1 MHIDIKNLRDVEVE
15 KEIPFEELALIIE
28 DAVVRAYIKHIT
40 PIPND
45 VDYKPTAVKLE
56 DEKGRPRARVGLDR
70 KTGDITIF
78 APVYNDED
86 ERTGEEVVDSSDFGY
101 IAVAEAKRVLFQSIR
116 ALDDEKILGEFR
128 HKKGDLI
135 SGVIQQSSNAK
146 MIHVLIGKN
155 LEAVMPSPEQVAGED
170 YTHGKRIRV
179 VITDVKK
186 GMKGPSITVSRHH
199 PDLVRRLFELEVP
212 EIGQGLVKVAAIS
225 RHQGH
230 RTKIAVFSTE
240 PGFNAKGAFIG
251 ELGARVRNVSKELG
265 DEKIDIVDYSP
276 DIAEFVAHALS
287 PAKVTKAVLVD
298 ASINA
303 VRAFVPE
310 YQLSLAIGKD
320 GQNARL
326 AAMLTRAKI
335 DVKSDALMDELL

>member
-1 MHIDIKNLRDVEVE
+1 MHIDIKQLRDVEAE
-15 KEIPFEELALIIE
+15 KEIPFEELVDIVENAIE
-28 DAVVRAYIKHIT
+28 RAYIKHIT
-40 PIPND
+40 PVSND
-45 VDYKPTAVKLE
+45 VDARPAAVKTE
-56 DEKGRPRARVGLDR
+56 DDKGRKRARVVLDR
-70 KTGDITIF
+70 KSGDITIHVPIF
-78 APVYNDED
+78 NDED
-86 ERTGEEVVDSSDFGY
+86 EQTGEDIVDTAEFGY
-101 IAVAEAKRVLFQSIR
+101 IAVSEAKRVLFQRIR
-116 ALDDEKILGEFR
+116 SLDDDKILGEFS

-135 SGVIQQSSNAK
+135 SGVIQQSSNPK

-155 LEAVMPSPEQVAGED
+155 LEAVMPVAEQVAGED
-170 YTHGKRIRV
+170 YSHGKRIRV
-179 VITDVKK
+179 VITEVRK
-186 GMKGPSITVSRHH
+186 GLKGPSITVSRHH
-199 PDLVRRLFELEVP
+199 PDLIRRLFELEVP
-212 EIGQGLVKVAAIS
+212 EIAQGLVKIAAIS

-240 PGFNAKGAFIG
+240 RGFNAKGAFIG
-251 ELGARVRNVSKELG
+251 ELGARVRNVMKELG

-298 ASINA
+298 EATNA

-335 DVKSDALMDELL
+335 DVKSDALLDE

>member
-1 MHIDIKNLRDVEVE
+1 MHIDIKQLREVE
-15 KEIPFEELALIIE
+15 IDKEIQPGELVGIVESAIQ
-28 DAVVRAYIKHIT
+28 RAYVKHIT
-40 PIPND
+40 PIPHD
-45 VDYKPTAVKLE
+45 LGDRPHQVKLE
-56 DEKGRPRARVGLDR
+56 DEHGRDRARVNLDR
-70 KTGDITIF
+70 KSGDITIF
-78 APVYNDED
+78 VPAYDED
-86 ERTGEEVVDSSDFGY
+86 GEFIGEEQVDPEDFGY
-101 IAVAEAKRVLFQSIR
+101 IAVAEAKRVMFQALRSI
-116 ALDDEKILGEFR
+116 DDDKVMGEFQ

-135 SGVIQQSSNAK
+135 SGVIQQSSNAQ
-146 MIHVLIGKN
+146 MVHVLIGKN
-155 LEAVMPSPEQVAGED
+155 LEAVMPKPEQVAGED
-170 YTHGKRIRV
+170 YSHGRRIRV
-179 VITDVKK
+179 VITDVKM

-199 PDLVRRLFELEVP
+199 PELVKRLFELEVP
-212 EIGQGLVKVAAIS
+212 ELGQGLVKIAAIS

-240 PGFNAKGAFIG
+240 SGFNAKGAFIG

-276 DIAEFVAHALS
+276 DLVEFVAHALS
-287 PAKVTKAVLVD
+287 PAKVTKAVLID
-298 ASINA
+298 EATNA

-335 DVKSDALMDELL
+335 DVKSDTLMDELS

>member
-1 MHIDIKNLRDVEVE
+1 M
-15 KEIPFEELALIIE
+15 
-28 DAVVRAYIKHIT
+28 
-40 PIPND
+40 
-45 VDYKPTAVKLE
+45 
-56 DEKGRPRARVGLDR
+56 
-70 KTGDITIF
+70 
-78 APVYNDED
+78 
-86 ERTGEEVVDSSDFGY
+86 
-101 IAVAEAKRVLFQSIR
+101 
-116 ALDDEKILGEFR
+116 
-128 HKKGDLI
+128 
-135 SGVIQQSSNAK
+135 
-146 MIHVLIGKN
+146 
-155 LEAVMPSPEQVAGED
+155 
-170 YTHGKRIRV
+170 
-179 VITDVKK
+179 
-186 GMKGPSITVSRHH
+186 
-199 PDLVRRLFELEVP
+199 
-212 EIGQGLVKVAAIS
+212 
-225 RHQGH
+225 
-230 RTKIAVFSTE
+230 FSTE

>member
-1 MHIDIKNLRDVEVE
+1 MHIDIKNLRDVEAE
-15 KEIPFEELALIIE
+15 KEIPFDELVDIVE
-28 DAVVRAYIKHIT
+28 DAIERAYVKHIT
-40 PIPND
+40 PVPAELGD
-45 VDYKPTAVKLE
+45 RPAPVKME
-56 DEKGRPRARVGLDR
+56 DEHGNKRARATLDR

-78 APVYNDED
+78 TPTYNDED
-86 ERTGEEVVDSSDFGY
+86 ELTGEEQVVDTDFGY
-101 IAVAEAKRVLFQSIR
+101 IAANEAKRVLVQRIR
-116 ALDDEKILGEFR
+116 AIDDEKILGEFS

-135 SGVIQQSSNAK
+135 SGVIQQSSNSK
-146 MIHVLIGKN
+146 MIQVLIGKN
-155 LEAVMPSPEQVAGED
+155 LEAVMPSAEQVAGEE
-170 YTHGKRIRV
+170 YLHGKRIRV

-186 GMKGPSITVSRHH
+186 GLKGPSITVSRHH
-199 PDLVRRLFELEVP
+199 PDLVKRLFELEVP
-212 EIGQGLVKVAAIS
+212 EIGQGLVKSAAIS

-251 ELGARVRNVSKELG
+251 ELGSRVRNVSKELG

-276 DIAEFVAHALS
+276 NIAEFVAHALS

-298 ASINA
+298 EATNA

-335 DVKSDALMDELL
+335 DVKSDTLLDE

>member
-1 MHIDIKNLRDVEVE
+1 MHIDIKNLRDIESE
-15 KEIPFEELALIIE
+15 KEIPFDELVDIVQ
-28 DAVVRAYIKHIT
+28 DAVERAYVKHIT
-40 PIPND
+40 PVPAELGD
-45 VDYKPTAVKLE
+45 RPAPVKME
-56 DEKGRPRARVGLDR
+56 DEHGNKRARAVLDR
-70 KTGDITIF
+70 KTGDIEIF
-78 APVYNDED
+78 APTYNDDD
-86 ERTGEEVVDSSDFGY
+86 ELTGEEAVEDTDFGY
-101 IAVAEAKRVLFQSIR
+101 IAASEAKRVLIQRIR
-116 ALDDEKILGEFR
+116 AIDDEKILGEFS

-135 SGVIQQSSNAK
+135 SGVVQQSSSAK
-146 MIHVLIGKN
+146 MIHILIGKN
-155 LEAVMPSPEQVAGED
+155 LEAVMPSAEQVATEV
-170 YTHGKRIRV
+170 YEHGKRIRV

-186 GMKGPSITVSRHH
+186 GLKGPSITVSRHH

-212 EIGQGLVKVAAIS
+212 EIGQGLVKIAAIS

-240 PGFNAKGAFIG
+240 AGFNAKGAFIG
-251 ELGARVRNVSKELG
+251 ELGSRVRNVSKELG

-276 DIAEFVAHALS
+276 NIAEFVAHALS

-298 ASINA
+298 EATNA

-335 DVKSDALMDELL
+335 DVKSDALLDE